1 MKKFNLN
8 ISNKRVITGI
18 CISMVCLILIAA
30 GILIFNKYSSDSDI
44 GMISNGIQTSRV
56 EWYKNISLNNLMENK
71 RYSIFLPTEG
81 YELSWANWAPKSEI
95 LLLHYQDRM
104 YNAFEADIRFRCNPD
119 QLKTVDV
126 NDVSRYDITKSKLP
140 INSEV
145 SICTDIACPLFNAS
159 ELTPNVIKKRRQT
172 SIDDFSK
179 MEKISYCFAVK
190 EGNKRIDISAES
202 GIGDLTANDVY
213 TFVRSIPAVKN
224 HKE

>member
-1 MKKFNLN
+1 MKKYDFNLR
-8 ISNKRVITGI
+8 NKRIITGI
-18 CISMVCLILIAA
+18 GVSVACLILIAA
-30 GILIFNKYSSDSDI
+30 GILIFNKNYSDSDI
-44 GMISNGIQTSRV
+44 GMISNGMQTSRV
-56 EWYKNISLNNLMENK
+56 EWYKNISLNNLKENK
-71 RYSIFLPTEG
+71 RYSIFLPTEA
-81 YELSWANWAPKSEI
+81 YEFSWANWAPKSEI
-95 LLLHYQDRM
+95 LILRFQDRIH
-104 YNAFEADIRFRCNPD
+104 NAFETDIRFRCKSD
-119 QLKTVDV
+119 QLKTIDV

-140 INSEV
+140 NNSEV

-190 EGNKRIDISAES
+190 EGDKRIDISAES

-213 TFVRSIPAVKN
+213 IFVRSIPAVKN